1 MSVGSPSS
9 RPPDAIRIPAGQA
22 SAELRE
28 RGSRFLALA
37 APAESDTDARALRD
51 GERARFHDATHHV
64 WAFRCSTGEE
74 RWDDD
79 GEPAGTGGRPILA
92 AIDSGEV
99 SNVAVV
105 VTRWFGGTKLGTGG
119 LARAYGGAAAAA
131 IAALE
136 LISVRPGRVVRIRY
150 DWADTGAIAKTLDA
164 FGARRVAER
173 HEEGAE
179 LDVAIPEVEAGA
191 LLAALREATGG
202 RVASS
207 VREGQVWVP
216 IEA

>member
-1 MSVGSPSS
+1 MSVAPPPS
-9 RPPDAIRIPAGQA
+9 RPPDAIRIPVGPA

-37 APAESDTDARALRD
+37 APAATESDARAVRD

-64 WAFRCSTGEE
+64 WGFRGSTGEE

-131 IAALE
+131 ISALE
-136 LISVRPGRVVRIRY
+136 LYTVRPGCIVQIRY
-150 DWADTGAIAKTLDA
+150 AWPDTGAVATTLDA

-173 HEEGAE
+173 HQDGAE
-179 LDVAIPEVEAGA
+179 LDVAIPEVESGA
-191 LLAALREATGG
+191 LLVALREATGG
-202 RVASS
+202 RVVSS
-207 VREGQVWVP
+207 VGDGQVWVP
-216 IEA
+216 FET

>member
-9 RPPDAIRIPAGQA
+9 RSPDAVRIPAGPA

-28 RGSRFLALA
+28 RGSRFIALA
-37 APAESDTDARALRD
+37 APAESDTEARSFRD

-64 WAFRCSTGEE
+64 WAFRGSTGEE

-79 GEPAGTGGRPILA
+79 GEPVGTGGRPILA
-92 AIDSGEV
+92 AIESGRV
-99 SNVAVV
+99 SNVVVV

-131 IAALE
+131 IGALE
-136 LISVRPGRVVRIRY
+136 LITVRPGKIVRVRY
-150 DWADTGAIAKTLDA
+150 DWTDTGAVSTTLDA

-173 HEEGAE
+173 HGVGAE
-179 LDVAIPEVEAGA
+179 LDVAIPELEVVA
-191 LLAALREATGG
+191 LFAALSEATGG
-202 RVASS
+202 RAESS
-207 VREGQVWVP
+207 ALEQKVWFP